1 MDFKKFI
8 SNICYQSLNR
18 SINWYVYEAFKFVY
32 LSLKM
37 ARLQPDNTDR
47 HRRIQWAITARYI
60 VSNLFLNISSL
71 LWMNFRP
78 CSPFI

>member
-18 SINWYVYEAFKFVY
+18 SINWYVYEAFFKFVY

-47 HRRIQWAITARYI
+47 YRRIQWIIKATYI
-60 VSNLFLNISSL
+60 VSNLF
-71 LWMNFRP
+71 
-78 CSPFI
+78 